1 MAKRAVPFGY
11 QLLHTQVILMQN
23 ESDII
28 YAAFENYKNGKS
40 LNEIAD
46 IMNRQPIR
54 YYGDEH
60 EWDRHIILAVLR
72 NELYKG
78 NEYYP
83 MIVDED
89 TFDTVQNLIFEKGHR
104 ISPEEKPYAK
114 IFKNKMRCSACG
126 SEIKRRAGA
135 KGKQDKVKM
144 RCSNPECD
152 CNKNYVYQ
160 VNVEETIKNLLT
172 GIASG
177 EVEIECELPEAEKM
191 DEHTEITKKTNEL
204 RFIMQDPDIDSEKV
218 IEMIRQ
224 IGAERFE
231 VCRTGDMSQQT
242 EYIRKTVKPCL
253 KQERI
258 EVDVIDNVI
267 KRITLSP
274 ESELTVI
281 LINGRTFTERMT

>member
-1 MAKRAVPFGY
+1 MSKRTVPFGY
-11 QLLHTQVILMQN
+11 QLPHTQVMLMQS

-28 YAAFENYKNGKS
+28 YAIFENYKNGKS
-40 LNEIAD
+40 LNEIAA

-54 YYGDEH
+54 YYGDDH
-60 EWDRHIILAVLR
+60 KWDRHIILAVLR
-72 NELYKG
+72 NEIYKG
-78 NEYYP
+78 NEHYP

-89 TFDTVQNLIFEKGHR
+89 TFDMVQKLIFDKGHR
-104 ISPEEKPYAK
+104 ISPEEKPYAR

-160 VNVEETIKNLLT
+160 INVEDTIKNLLT

-177 EVEIECELPEAEKM
+177 TVEIDCKIPQAEKM
-191 DEHTEITKKTNEL
+191 DEHTEITKRTNEL
-204 RFIMQDPDIDSEKV
+204 RFIMQNPDTEPERIIDL
-218 IEMIRQ
+218 IRQ

-231 VCRTGDMSQQT
+231 ACRTGDMSKLT
-242 EYIRKTVKPCL
+242 EYIKKIVNPCL

-258 EVDVIDNVI
+258 AVDVIDNVI
-267 KRITLSP
+267 KRIILSP

-281 LINGRTFTERMT
+281 LINGRTFTERMA